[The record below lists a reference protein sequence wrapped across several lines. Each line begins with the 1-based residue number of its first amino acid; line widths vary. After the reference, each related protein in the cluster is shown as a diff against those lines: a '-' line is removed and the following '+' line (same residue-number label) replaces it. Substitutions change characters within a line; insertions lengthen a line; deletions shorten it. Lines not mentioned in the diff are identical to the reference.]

1 MNDHQP
7 SSRAASC
14 RPCAIPLARRQRG
27 SRERLLKV
35 LAHQEPD
42 RVPLDLGSTQVTGI
56 HVVAYHR
63 LRKVL
68 GLPPVEAQICDYI
81 QGLALPDPD
90 VIEHLGVDVRG
101 LFPLNSH
108 NWQIVEREDG
118 EYWSYHDEWG
128 ITHRKPRVDGLYY
141 SLWKAPLD
149 GPELTAQDIASHPW
163 PRLDDPRRIA
173 GLRQLA
179 EAYRAE
185 GYAVVLKDPFAGLF
199 EMAQRIVGMENLLVM
214 MAADKTLAIALFDKL
229 AELKLAFW
237 EMALPQLADVV
248 DVISQADD
256 YGTQVSQIISPRMF
270 REQLKPRWKIIFDRL
285 QVLAPNARRFFHSC
299 GNVRPLIPD
308 YIELGVEILNPV
320 HVRATGMEP
329 VALKRDFGDA
339 LVFWG
344 GGVDTQGALPNGTPQ
359 EVKDDVRRNVEALAP
374 GGGFVFNTVHNIQA
388 DVPAEN
394 LAAMYEAL
402 SEYGNY

>member
-1 MNDHQP
+1 MSNPQESVLLENHQP
-7 SSRAASC
+7 S
-14 RPCAIPLARRQRG
+14 
-27 SRERLLKV
+27 SRERLLKA

-56 HVVAYHR
+56 HVIAYRR
-63 LRKVL
+63 LREVL

-90 VIEHLGVDVRG
+90 VIERLGVDVRG

-108 NWQIVEREDG
+108 NWQIVEQEDG
-118 EYWSYHDEWG
+118 EYRTYLDEWG
-128 ITHRKPRVDGLYY
+128 ITHRKPRTDGLYY

-149 GPELTAQDIASHPW
+149 GPELTVQDIANHPW
-163 PRLDDPRRIA
+163 PRLDDPQRIA

-179 EAYRAE
+179 EAYRAD
-185 GYAVVLKDPFAGLF
+185 GYVVVLKDPFAGLF

-214 MAADKTLAIALFDKL
+214 MASNKTLAIALFDKL

-237 EMALPQLADVV
+237 EMALPELTDVV

-256 YGTQVSQIISPRMF
+256 YGTQISQIISPRMF
-270 REQLKPRWKIIFDRL
+270 REQLKPRWKIIFERL
-285 QVLAPNARRFFHSC
+285 QFLAPNARFFFHSC

-344 GGVDTQGALPNGTPQ
+344 GGADTQGVLPNGTPQ
-359 EVKDDVRRNVEALAP
+359 EVRDDVRRNIEALAP
-374 GGGFVFNTVHNIQA
+374 GGGYVFNTVHNIQA

-394 LAAMYEAL
+394 LAAMYAAL
-402 SEYGNY
+402 SEYGIY